1 MSYPQEAHTPVNI
14 TQTITT
20 WYLTKMS
27 VFPESGALS
36 INSFVPGRAG
46 VGQEWPEE
54 GTGDEKMQVV
64 CRDT

>member
-1 MSYPQEAHTPVNI
+1 
-14 TQTITT
+14 
-20 WYLTKMS
+20 MS
-27 VFPESGALS
+27 VFAASGALS
-36 INSFVPGRAG
+36 INSFVPVRAG